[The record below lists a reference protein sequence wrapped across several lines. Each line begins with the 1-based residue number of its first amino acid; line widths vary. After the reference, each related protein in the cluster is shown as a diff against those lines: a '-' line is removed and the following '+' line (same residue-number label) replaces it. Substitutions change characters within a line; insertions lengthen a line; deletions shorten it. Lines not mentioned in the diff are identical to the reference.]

1 MPIQDHDCSTEKS
14 NAFCLDGE
22 YRRPDINLW
31 GYENDTMTQAAPY
44 VIIGNGIAGV
54 TAAETLRS
62 ESPGAAIA
70 MIASDSQ
77 PVYYRPALKDYLAG
91 RVGEE
96 KLPARPTTFYQDQ
109 QLYTLADRVVGIN
122 PQQHI
127 LQLHSG
133 RQLPYARLLL
143 ANGAQP
149 RRLACPGCDLT
160 GVTTLR
166 SIADYQALLARLPRV
181 RQVVVVGGGT
191 LALET
196 VESLRQRRYEVTHV
210 IRGSTLW
217 PVVLDETASDLVLQQ
232 EIHDG
237 VTVRLNEEIIDITGE
252 QGQVNGVVTSG
263 GMHIPCQQ
271 VIVAIGIEP
280 TIDYIKRS
288 GIVCGRGV
296 RVDSLM
302 RTNIPDIYA
311 AGDVVETVD
320 SRTGQARVIG
330 QWYPAVQQGRA
341 AAYSMLDLVD
351 THRPLQTGTFYNATF
366 LYGLDFAAVGLTN
379 AQGSSFQHVVATAR
393 PRTYRKVTLYQGI
406 AVGMLALG
414 DRREALAFKR
424 AIDYGVNVAPIA
436 SSLVEDAFSL
446 HDWLD
451 RQHVP
456 PPIMGGGKKETM
468 LTMRE

>member
-1 MPIQDHDCSTEKS
+1 
-14 NAFCLDGE
+14 
-22 YRRPDINLW
+22 
-31 GYENDTMTQAAPY
+31 MTQAAPY

-70 MIASDSQ
+70 MIASDSL

-96 KLPARPTTFYQDQ
+96 KLHARPVTFYQEQ
-109 QLYTLADRVVGIN
+109 QLYYLADRVVEIT

-127 LQLHSG
+127 LHLHSG

-149 RRLACPGCDLT
+149 RRLACPGSELT

-166 SIADYQALLARLPRV
+166 SIADYLALLARLPAV

-196 VESLRQRRYEVTHV
+196 VESLRQRRYELTHV

-217 PVVLDETASDLVLQQ
+217 PVALDTTASDLVLQQ
-232 EIHDG
+232 EMRDG
-237 VTVRLNEEIIDITGE
+237 VAVRLNEEIVEITGE
-252 QGQVNGVVTSG
+252 RGQVTGVVTSG
-263 GMHIPCQQ
+263 GARIPCQL
-271 VIVAIGIEP
+271 VIAAIGIEP
-280 TIDYIKRS
+280 AIDFLKHS

-296 RVDSLM
+296 RIDPLM
-302 RTNIPDIYA
+302 RTNVPDIYA

-320 SRTGQARVIG
+320 PRTGRARVIG

-341 AAYSMLDLVD
+341 AAYSMLDLLD
-351 THRPLQTGTFYNATF
+351 THRPFQSSTFYNATF
-366 LYGLDFAAVGLTN
+366 LYGLDFAAIGLTN
-379 AQGSSFQHVVATAR
+379 LQGPPFQDVVAAPR
-393 PRTYRKVTLYQGI
+393 PRRYRKVTLYHGV

-424 AIDYGVNVAPIA
+424 AIDHGVNLAPIA
-436 SSLVEDAFSL
+436 SSLFEDAFSL

-451 RQHVP
+451 RQGVP
-456 PPIMGGGKKETM
+456 PPIMGGSKKRDDVDNE
-468 LTMRE
+468 R